1 MKKRTIIKYIPI
13 IFGML
18 LLLGITSCEDKLFEP
33 YQNRV
38 FVEDVDY
45 SIGGD
50 MILPLLGAYE
60 AFYFVAW
67 DQNITFGVR
76 GDDVNAAGDQAP
88 MQEQD
93 NFLYLASHW
102 NLNALMT
109 IHYSRI
115 VRFFTAMNEIE
126 KYRPAAGDDALADQ
140 YLAECRV
147 MRAWYYLQQAQ
158 AFGGGVII
166 DQLDNIQNQPASN
179 KAEMMQ
185 YVVDEM
191 EEVMDILPAVHPA
204 KRSDI
209 TGGITK
215 FTALAIQALA
225 YQELGDY
232 QGVADATSEIINS
245 GEFELLP
252 DYYAMF
258 NDIDSK
264 LGSEFVLEFQRSDY
278 GQATGDI
285 FNGGALFNPYGIGGW
300 TPAVAGTSGGWGFY
314 EPTIKFMSFMLDRGE
329 TDRLETTVEFTPDGI
344 AELETEYGSL
354 PGWIDNVNREGDI
367 FNNNGRLKFGS
378 GKYIQ
383 PSTEYTPGR
392 NSSTGANKNWIGIRY
407 AEILLVHAEAL
418 TRGATS
424 SAMTALEAVNEVR
437 ERANMEALG
446 SVTTDDV
453 LAEKFAELATER
465 GIRYTDMVRTANTA
479 ELSHEGKT
487 FTMDLAYYPFPI
499 DQVSELPQLAEG
511 VEN

>member
-1 MKKRTIIKYIPI
+1 MKNRLINTYLPI
-13 IFGML
+13 LFGTLFL
-18 LLLGITSCEDKLFEP
+18 LAITSCEDRLFEP
-33 YQNRV
+33 YQNTV
-38 FVEDVDY
+38 FTEDVDY
-45 SIGGD
+45 TIGSD

-60 AFYFVAW
+60 SFYTVGW

-93 NFLYLASHW
+93 NFLYLTSHW
-102 NLNALMT
+102 NLNSLMT

-115 VRFFTAMNEIE
+115 VRMFTAMTEIE
-126 KYRPAAGDDALADQ
+126 KYRPAAADDALADQ
-140 YLAECRV
+140 YIAECRV
-147 MRAWYYLQQAQ
+147 MRAWYYLQQGQ

-166 DQLDNIQNQPASN
+166 DNLENIQFQPAVN
-179 KAEMMQ
+179 KATMMQ

-191 EEVMDILPAVHPA
+191 DDVMSILPAVHPA
-204 KRSDI
+204 NRTDI

-215 FTALAIQALA
+215 YTALAIQALA
-225 YQELGDY
+225 YQELGDH
-232 QGVADATSEIINS
+232 QGVADATSEIISS

-252 DYYAMF
+252 DYYDLF
-258 NDIDSK
+258 NDLDSK

-278 GQATGDI
+278 GQSTGDI
-285 FNGGALFNPYGIGGW
+285 FNGGALWSPYGIGGW
-300 TPAVAGTSGGWGFY
+300 TPAVAGTSAGWGFY
-314 EPTIKFMSFMLDRGE
+314 EPSIKYMSFMLDRGE

-344 AELETEYGSL
+344 VALEAEYGAL
-354 PGWIDNVNREGDI
+354 PGWIDNANREGDV

-378 GKYIQ
+378 GKFIQ

-392 NSSTGANKNWIGIRY
+392 GGSTGANKNWVGIRY

-424 SAMTALEAVNEVR
+424 SAKTALEAVNEVR
-437 ERANMEALG
+437 ARANMSDLS

-453 LAEKFAELATER
+453 LDEKFAEFATER
-465 GIRYTDMVRTANTA
+465 GIRYMDMVRTANTA

-487 FTMDLAYYPFPI
+487 FTMDKAYYPFPA
-499 DQVSELPQLAEG
+499 DQVSELPQLADG
-511 VEN
+511 IEN